1 MRMDSPFP
9 EMYGCP
15 EHWQSEAIFEAF
27 VDVSGLVLN
36 VAALLPVGT
45 RAATYSGGGL
55 HIYSRC
61 VDEAGGARRLKPTIV
76 RPGPRLGLCNL
87 KVRSGQRGEGEA

>member
-1 MRMDSPFP
+1 MRIDSSFP
-9 EMYGCP
+9 EMYGCA

-36 VAALLPVGT
+36 VATLVPVGT

-61 VDEAGGARRLKPTIV
+61 VDEAGGARWLKPTIV